1 MTTAWLLALLL
12 LAPPGAKHQ
21 IRVPVWVGG
30 EPVESLGVKDLTVR
44 LGDAPSK
51 VLDVRGPGDDLI
63 IMAVLDFTG
72 DVAYVEPA
80 KEALIAGV
88 RRLGPRAWVGLLRAQ
103 DGLRVLVDPTAD
115 REAVAQAVAAVPA
128 SGKAGLLDT
137 VEMAAQIGDALLA
150 RSHVRLALL
159 YLTDSDI
166 ENYRDDYTNPVI
178 NRSDSGDLS
187 RRFPE
192 ALVQEKI
199 SRLEASLAGRQS
211 PLFIVHLRYYGNRLN
226 EAYRDGL
233 KRLAEVTGGMG
244 IFCRSDA
251 EIPGA
256 VEQALEAITGSYSV
270 TVALPERQRQD
281 TLQVQLEHGGGRSL
295 NYRTRF
301 VLKGR

>member
-1 MTTAWLLALLL
+1 MTAWLLAAAL
-12 LAPPGAKHQ
+12 LAAPGAREH
-21 IRVPVWVGG
+21 IRVPVWVNG
-30 EPVESLGVKDLTVR
+30 EPVESMGAKDLSAR
-44 LGDAPSK
+44 LGGSVSK
-51 VLDVRGPGDDLI
+51 VLAVRGPEDDLI
-63 IMAVLDFTG
+63 VMAVLDLTG

-80 KEALIAGV
+80 KEALVAGV
-88 RRLGPRAWVGLLRAQ
+88 RKLGPRAWVGLLRAQ

-115 REAVAQAVAAVPA
+115 RETVAQAVAAVPA

-137 VEMAAQIGDALLA
+137 VETAARIGDAMLA
-150 RSHVRLALL
+150 RSNVRLAVL

-166 ENYRDDYTNPVI
+166 QNYRDDYTNPVI
-178 NRSDSGDLS
+178 NRSDPRDLS

-199 SRLEASLAGRQS
+199 SRLEASLAGRQT

-233 KRLAEVTGGMG
+233 KRLAEVTGGAG
-244 IFCRSDA
+244 IFCRSDT

-256 VEQALEAITGSYSV
+256 VARALEAIAGSYSV
-270 TVALPERQRQD
+270 TVALPERSPD
-281 TLQVQLEHGGGRSL
+281 TLQVQLEHGGGRTL